1 MDNKAKQA
9 LINQLSKTS
18 ISNHPLMIKYRGT
31 TLATVLP
38 VEDHQKF
45 QAEREE
51 KLKDLKTE
59 LNSILSLIRS
69 HTRHQSLAEV
79 EAQLAALRDNIEQE
93 MG

>member
-18 ISNHPLMIKYRGT
+18 VSNHPLMIKYRGT
-31 TLATVLP
+31 TLATILP

-51 KLKDLKTE
+51 KLKDLKNEKTNNLKARVFYT
-59 LNSILSLIRS
+59 LNFNI
-69 HTRHQSLAEV
+69 
-79 EAQLAALRDNIEQE
+79 DNSKSFS
-93 MG
+93 